1 MKRWPDLIALLRKKA
16 AVVESAEDKIALHA
30 KVANL
35 FLEKFSNQAEAIK
48 AYEAILE
55 LDPDNSEALGFVKQM
70 YEKRRDWEKLI
81 AVNQREI
88 DKLKDADERKARRIE
103 VAKLAS
109 EKMKKAS
116 VSIELWQKVLA
127 DDDVNVE
134 ALGELEKLYE
144 REKAWAELGA
154 VLERQV
160 AATDDATRKS
170 AIYVKLGILFTEK
183 VHNAA
188 QATSAWQAL
197 LAMEP
202 ENRRAQDALKKLY
215 LQSKDWNALEAFYAS
230 QNKWDE
236 LVRVLERQA
245 ESEDEAGRVSLWN
258 KIGELYRDRLNK
270 GDRAQKAYEKALSFD
285 GQNLPAA
292 LALIPLYEKAKEI
305 KRLGEVLL
313 IELGHVRE
321 PAERHPR
328 MQRLADLLDLGG
340 GDKRG
345 ALRIALQALAEM
357 PSDQWAIT
365 TSRRLAAESG
375 GWPELVEAYEA
386 AVPRAEREQDQAAV
400 LALLG
405 TLAAAYEG
413 ELANPELAIA
423 RNQKILSLSAKEP
436 DAVAALERLYIATGR
451 FADLLAI
458 YDKKLEMAKSKAGGA
473 GDPLQARVALRRR
486 DQAAGQGDRALSRDH
501 RPGSRTAGGAG
512 GAGPP
517 VSAAQSLEG
526 PGGDDLQGDRS
537 VDRPGRGRRAEVPA
551 RRGPRAVSRRRR
563 GCRGVVPRGA
573 RDRLV
578 ARGRAHRA
586 AGVSVEQRR

>member
-1 MKRWPDLIALLRKKA
+1 
-16 AVVESAEDKIALHA
+16 
-30 KVANL
+30 
-35 FLEKFSNQAEAIK
+35 
-48 AYEAILE
+48 
-55 LDPDNSEALGFVKQM
+55 M

-160 AATDDATRKS
+160 AASDDATRKS
-170 AIYVKLGILFTEK
+170 AIYVKLGHP
-183 VHNAA
+183 VHREGAQRGAGHVGVAGAA
-188 QATSAWQAL
+188 GRWS
-197 LAMEP
+197 
-202 ENRRAQDALKKLY
+202 RRTGARRTR
-215 LQSKDWNALEAFYAS
+215 SRSSTCSRRTGTRWRRSTPS

-258 KIGELYRDRLNK
+258 KIGELYRDRLSK

-285 GQNLPAA
+285 DQNLPAA

-313 IELGHVRE
+313 VELGHVRE

-357 PSDQWAIT
+357 PSD
-365 TSRRLAAESG
+365 
-375 GWPELVEAYEA
+375 
-386 AVPRAEREQDQAAV
+386 AVGDHDV
-400 LALLG
+400 
-405 TLAAAYEG
+405 AAAGRRERW
-413 ELANPELAIA
+413 LA
-423 RNQKILSLSAKEP
+423 
-436 DAVAALERLYIATGR
+436 
-451 FADLLAI
+451 
-458 YDKKLEMAKSKAGGA
+458 
-473 GDPLQARVALRRR
+473 
-486 DQAAGQGDRALSRDH
+486 RA
-501 RPGSRTAGGAG
+501 
-512 GAGPP
+512 
-517 VSAAQSLEG
+517 
-526 PGGDDLQGDRS
+526 
-537 VDRPGRGRRAEVPA
+537 GRGLRGGGSARRA
-551 RRGPRAVSRRRR
+551 
-563 GCRGVVPRGA
+563 
-573 RDRLV
+573 
-578 ARGRAHRA
+578 
-586 AGVSVEQRR
+586 